1 MSLNFYNIR
10 IRNSIAMALIIMT
23 IVLVLLLFVVIPY
36 FIPTKYQP
44 LSYFLSYLLNISAI
58 YFFFVLPKRTKK
70 VDKKRLELE
79 NVDHIQCPNE
89 FFKVNDDLND
99 IEDHYEKLFEN
110 IPEAVIIQD
119 LSSEGYPSTINK
131 CNIELYKILDVPNDN
146 LSLSQFQEM
155 LKPINSGLN
164 TNFFLHNFNTHS
176 TKHFIMQLVHGN
188 TTSKTLQ
195 LKCRILEI
203 GNLTQLVSTIVD
215 VTTKFREK
223 EELLNSSAVLFN
235 LINNIKCNVLIIN
248 KNYQIEFLS
257 QNLEA
262 LTEINAGNIMNKPHA
277 SFTNE
282 LTGFDWTPHINKAL
296 TGQVNY
302 SGDFQLANSKNKWF
316 KISFAPFYKEH
327 EIAGVISIMSD
338 ITEPKQREQELV
350 NQKIINEEVAEIK
363 KIILSNISHEVRTPL
378 NNING
383 FLNLFSLDN
392 LSQKQKKYLTL
403 IKTSSDQLLET
414 VTNIVNIS
422 LLESNQLKFYY
433 TWFYLFDVIQE
444 LKNWLTTLHYN
455 RSRVQ
460 VYLHDEDAS
469 LKKLKIFCERDR
481 LKQLLEIFIKNA
493 IKFTPKGSVNVF
505 VQISNERLINIS
517 VSDTGIGMERTYAD
531 LVFQPFLTAHGGT
544 SKIYDGIGLGLSIA
558 KNIVDKLKGFI
569 EVETEVGIGTTFSIR
584 IPTPNSNK
592 QPLLL
597 TQLEKDLAINYK
609 NALLIED
616 SYESS
621 EIFNAFFSQQDLK
634 VTSAANGA
642 SGIETFFDKHDFDIV
657 FCDLRLPD
665 IDGFEVLKALRRI
678 NTKIPIIAQS
688 AFVFRDLQKKCLE
701 AGFNDFIAKPIDLKK
716 ITKILT
722 QSY

>member
-1 MSLNFYNIR
+1 MP
-10 IRNSIAMALIIMT
+10 LIIMT
-23 IVLVLLLFVVIPY
+23 TVLVLLLFVVIPY
-36 FIPTKYQP
+36 FIPTKYQS
-44 LSYFLSYLLNISAI
+44 LSYSLSYLLNISAL
-58 YFFFVLPKRTKK
+58 YFFFVFPKRTQKT
-70 VDKKRLELE
+70 DIKRLELE
-79 NVDHIQCPNE
+79 HIDHIKCQNE
-89 FFKVNDDLND
+89 FFKVGDDLND
-99 IEDHYEKLFEN
+99 NEDHYEKLFEN

-131 CNIELYKILDVPNDN
+131 CNIELCKILDVPDDN
-146 LSLSQFQEM
+146 LSLAQFQEM
-155 LKPINSGLN
+155 LKPINSGPN
-164 TNFFLHNFNTHS
+164 TNFFLHDFNKLS
-176 TKHFIMQLVHGN
+176 TGHFIMQLEHGN
-188 TTSKTLQ
+188 TNPKTLQ
-195 LKCRILEI
+195 LKCRILKF
-203 GNLTQLVSTIVD
+203 GTLTQLVSTVVD
-215 VTTKFREK
+215 VTTEFRKK
-223 EELLNSSAVLFN
+223 EELVNNLAVLFN

-248 KNYQIEFLS
+248 KNYQIEFWS
-257 QNLEA
+257 QNLEVIP
-262 LTEINAGNIMNKPHA
+262 EINAGDIMSKQHA

-302 SGDFQLANSKNKWF
+302 SGDFQLEKSTNKWF
-316 KISFAPFYKEH
+316 KISFAPFYKED
-327 EIAGVISIMSD
+327 EISGVISIMSD
-338 ITEPKQREQELV
+338 ITEPKQREQDLV

-392 LSQKQKKYLTL
+392 LSQKQKKYLNL

-433 TWFYLFDVIQE
+433 SWFYLFDVIQE

-469 LKKLKIFCERDR
+469 LKSLKIFCERDR

-493 IKFTPKGSVNVF
+493 IKFTPKGSVNVV
-505 VQISNERLINIS
+505 VQITNERFINIS

-569 EVETEVGIGTTFSIR
+569 EVETEVGSGTTFSIR
-584 IPTPNSNK
+584 IPTSNSNNP
-592 QPLLL
+592 PLLL
-597 TQLEKDLAINYK
+597 NKLEKDLTINYK

-621 EIFNAFFSQQDLK
+621 EIFNVFFSQQDLK

-642 SGIETFFDKHDFDIV
+642 SGIETFFARHDFDIV

-678 NTKIPIIAQS
+678 NTRIPIIAQS

-716 ITKILT
+716 ITKVLT